1 MKFSQHVGLFVR
13 SFFLQTGWNY
23 LKYQNLG
30 LMFVMWP
37 FVEKLYKQDKDAIPS
52 VVSRYLATFNTQP
65 VMASFCFGALA
76 KQEEYIAHAKTLDE
90 SNEETLEWN
99 AIKRGLSITT
109 ASIGDRLF
117 WGTLKPLTLLLA
129 LFIWLILGIHVFEIQ
144 QEDILPL
151 TYVLA
156 GSVAAFLAFNAIA
169 LFVKWQGIKISY
181 NANNKACY
189 GLTQFDWNRTIYNA
203 KKIGLVLTIG
213 LLLLGIYYY
222 LRDFQHSIDVHF
234 ITRAVLILFFVCI
247 SFITRRLRIPNMYLY
262 LAAVVIFNIVCY
274 L

>member
-1 MKFSQHVGLFVR
+1 MKFKEHFGFFMR

-37 FVEKLYKQDKDAIPS
+37 FLKKLYADDKDAIPS
-52 VVSRYLATFNTQP
+52 VASRYLATFNTQP
-65 VMASFCFGALA
+65 VLASFCFGALA
-76 KQEEYIAHAKTLDE
+76 KQEELIAHAKDLNE

-129 LFIWLILGIHVFEIQ
+129 LFIWLLLGIHVFEIQ
-144 QEDILPL
+144 QEHAVPL
-151 TYVLA
+151 LYVFA
-156 GSVAAFLAFNAIA
+156 GSAAAFFVFNVIA
-169 LFVKWQGIKISY
+169 LFVKWIGISASY
-181 NANNKACY
+181 NADPHACY

-203 KKIGLVLTIG
+203 KKIGLVLTVG
-213 LLLLGIYYY
+213 LILLGIYYY
-222 LRDFQHSIDVHF
+222 LYDFRQTLDVHF
-234 ITRAVLILFFVCI
+234 ITRALIVIFFVCI

-262 LAAVVIFNIVCY
+262 LAAVAVFNLVCY

>member
-1 MKFSQHVGLFVR
+1 MKRSQYIGLFIR

-23 LKYQNLG
+23 FKYQNLG

-37 FVEKLYKQDKDAIPS
+37 FVEKLYQRDKDAIPS

-76 KQEEYIAHAKTLDE
+76 KQEEIIAHTRSLNE
-90 SNEETLEWN
+90 FNEETLEWN
-99 AIKRGLSITT
+99 SVKRGLSITT

-144 QEDILPL
+144 QDAILPI
-151 TYVLA
+151 TYVFA
-156 GSVAAFLAFNAIA
+156 GSAAAFLAFNTIA

-181 NANNKACY
+181 EADPKACY
-189 GLTQFDWNRTIYNA
+189 GLTRFDWNRTIYNA
-203 KKIGLVLTIG
+203 KKIGLVLTVG

-222 LRDFQHSIDVHF
+222 LRDYRQLLDVHF
-234 ITRAVLILFFVCI
+234 FTRAILVLFFVCI
-247 SFITRRLRIPNMYLY
+247 SFITRQLRIPNMYLY